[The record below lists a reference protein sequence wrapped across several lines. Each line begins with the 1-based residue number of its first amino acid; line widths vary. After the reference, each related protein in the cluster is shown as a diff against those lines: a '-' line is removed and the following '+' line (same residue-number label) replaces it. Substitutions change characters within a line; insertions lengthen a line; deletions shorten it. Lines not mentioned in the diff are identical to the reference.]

1 MEYWDVCDQNGRR
14 TGAIRPKGASYAAGE
29 FHPAIE
35 AWVINSRSEILI
47 QQRSMQCEILP
58 GVWALTTGRML
69 AGEGTAQGCIR
80 ELREE
85 LGITVTPEQL
95 TFVGSLSGARG
106 RGAGHTDAPER
117 GGRTGKMGIPFCL
130 PPVAEGKSALFLSGN
145 HVCPNTGHFV
155 IPRQEA
161 GKPPALSISE
171 PCPEPRGPTAPPP
184 TEQPAGT
191 TRAF

>member
-14 TGAIRPKGASYAAGE
+14 TGGIRPKGASYAAGE

-35 AWVINSRSEILI
+35 AWVINSRGEILI

-69 AGEGTAQGCIR
+69 AGESTAQGCIR

-95 TFVGSLSGARG
+95 TFLR
-106 RGAGHTDAPER
+106 R
-117 GGRTGKMGIPFCL
+117 
-130 PPVAEGKSALFLSGN
+130 
-145 HVCPNTGHFV
+145 
-155 IPRQEA
+155 IPRGELLWDLYLVRADAALDTLTLQKEEVAQAKWVSPSAFRRLLKENQLFFYPEIMSVLTQAISSFQGKKQENH
-161 GKPPALSISE
+161 PLS
-171 PCPEPRGPTAPPP
+171 R
-184 TEQPAGT
+184 
-191 TRAF
+191 